1 MIILS
6 AIILSAIILSVIKCK
21 FKPQMFTLTQVGS
34 IDQDAWDATPA
45 QFPIDEIYAQYI
57 KELEQL
63 QKKYNLRN
71 ALCPDDF
78 RGNTWSTELLN
89 KIVEYSRTSVRVLV
103 TSDNTANTA
112 APTIAYYTY
121 LELYKKVF
129 SAAFINRIRVRYEEI
144 KSKAA
149 GRRKARLE
157 EVGVKIKGVPL
168 RSFHI
173 LDDGADSSRAFRII
187 CNFIES
193 ETGSS
198 IAWNHL
204 STYSDARDVYDRIEH
219 VKDSTHW
226 TKGVDGPD
234 CNLANMRAWKNKIT
248 TVLKSVDV
256 IVVNAVSSEACT
268 GDNPIDNTAC
278 AIAFALMNVNVDGTA
293 IINLRVS
300 SLTVPSTVS
309 LIHLFSRS
317 FNTVNVIHTIADDRL
332 FLCGVEYKG
341 NIISRQWNHLLAVC
355 ESRISLFSTEYM
367 NGTDFTSTVE
377 KLIDIMRAA
386 TTWRLAQ
393 YQKLFTV
400 YEKISGSLSSKMITG
415 HVERTLADYYPDDSK
430 RWKEKVGL

>member
-1 MIILS
+1 
-6 AIILSAIILSVIKCK
+6 
-21 FKPQMFTLTQVGS
+21 MFTLTQAGT
-34 IDQDAWDATPA
+34 IEQGAWEATPA

-57 KELEQL
+57 RDLEQL

-71 ALCPDDF
+71 ALCPDNF

-89 KIVEYSRTSVRVLV
+89 KIVEYSRTSIRVLV
-103 TSDNTANTA
+103 TDESSEKGEKNIPVIQPQSSL
-112 APTIAYYTY
+112 PTIAYYTY

-129 SAAFINRIRVRYEEI
+129 SAAFIGRIRVRYEEI

-149 GRRKARLE
+149 GRRRARLE

-204 STYSDARDVYDRIEH
+204 STYSDARNTYDRIEH

-226 TKGVDGPD
+226 TKGVDGSD
-234 CNLANMRAWKNKIT
+234 CNLANIRAWKNKIT
-248 TVLKSVDV
+248 TVLKNVDV
-256 IVVNAVSSEACT
+256 IVVNAISLDTCSDKVNVADGEV
-268 GDNPIDNTAC
+268 DNTAC

-300 SLTVPSTVS
+300 SLVHASTVS

-317 FNTVNVIHTIADDRL
+317 FNTVNVIHTVADDRL

-355 ESRISLFSTEYM
+355 ESRLSLFSTEYM
-367 NGTDFTSTVE
+367 NGADFTNTVE

-386 TTWRLAQ
+386 TVWRLAQ

-415 HVERTLADYYPDDSK
+415 HVERILAEYYPDDSK
-430 RWKEKVGL
+430 QWKEKVGL